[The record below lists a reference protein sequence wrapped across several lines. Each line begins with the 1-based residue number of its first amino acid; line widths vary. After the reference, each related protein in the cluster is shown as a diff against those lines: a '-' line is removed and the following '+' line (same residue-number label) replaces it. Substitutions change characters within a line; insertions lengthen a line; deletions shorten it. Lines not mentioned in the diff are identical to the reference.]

1 MDPLPLFLLLLPFFA
16 TLSSAADTI
25 SANNSLPGSQ
35 TITSA
40 GGNFVLGFF
49 KLGNSSS
56 RYYVGIWYKKVS
68 KITPVWV
75 ANRETPVADQ
85 STSELR
91 IAGDGNLVLL
101 NQSKSIVWSTD
112 ANISSNSTL
121 AVLLDDGNLQLRDE
135 SNESQVFWQSFDHPT
150 NTWLPG
156 SKVGLNK
163 VTNRNQHL
171 TAWKN
176 DDDPAPGIFSLELDP
191 NGTSQY
197 FILWNMTT
205 EYWTSGI
212 WNGQIFSNVP
222 EMTANYVYNFEY
234 VSNSTENYFIYTVKD
249 NTIISRFVMDVSGQ
263 IKQLTWLENS
273 QTWILFWSQ
282 PRQQCQVY
290 SFCGSFGSCNEN
302 ALPFCKCV
310 QGFSPKSQS
319 DWDLGDQS
327 EGCQRNTPLQC
338 GRSNSSRTEKDGFLT
353 MSNMRLPVNSRTLSA
368 VGSDGACEAACLS
381 DCSCTAYSYG
391 SGGCSVWH
399 GDLLNLQEQFNG
411 SDASTLYLRLA
422 ASELQSSKSNKG
434 TVIWIVVGVAVA
446 VLTCLAIIWFMIRRR
461 RKRQMMRASKAVGGG
476 LVAFRYGELQHAT
489 KNFSHKLG
497 GGGFG
502 SVFRGSLPD
511 STVVAVKK
519 LEGILQGEK
528 QFRTEVS
535 TIGTIQHVNLV
546 RLLGFCSEG
555 SNKLL
560 VYEFMP
566 KGSLD
571 TQLFQSNSAALD
583 WRTRYQIAVGIARG
597 LAYLHEQCRD
607 CIIHCDIKP
616 ENILL
621 DDSCV
626 PKVADFGLAKLVG
639 RDFSRVLT
647 TMRGTRGY
655 LAPEWITGVAIT
667 PKADVYS
674 YGMML
679 FEIVSGRRN
688 LEQTE
693 DGTTG
698 FFPTLVASKLKSG
711 DVGSLL
717 DHRLEGEADLEEME
731 RACKLACWCIQDD
744 ESCRPTMG
752 QVGQVLEG
760 FLEVNMPPIP
770 RSLRVLAETPE
781 EINFFYEFSSNQSSK
796 TRSATSNS
804 TQTKSTASNS
814 SGV

>member
-56 RYYVGIWYKKVS
+56 RYY
-68 KITPVWV
+68 
-75 ANRETPVADQ
+75 
-85 STSELR
+85 
-91 IAGDGNLVLL
+91 
-101 NQSKSIVWSTD
+101 SKSIVWSTD

-121 AVLLDDGNLQLRDE
+121 A
-135 SNESQVFWQSFDHPT
+135 SFDHPT

-191 NGTSQY
+191 NGTSH
-197 FILWNMTT
+197 
-205 EYWTSGI
+205 
-212 WNGQIFSNVP
+212 NVP

-249 NTIISRFVMDVSGQ
+249 NTIISRFV
-263 IKQLTWLENS
+263 
-273 QTWILFWSQ
+273 
-282 PRQQCQVY
+282 Y

-310 QGFSPKSQS
+310 QGFSP
-319 DWDLGDQS
+319 
-327 EGCQRNTPLQC
+327 N
-338 GRSNSSRTEKDGFLT
+338 NSSRTEKDG
-353 MSNMRLPVNSRTLSA
+353 
-368 VGSDGACEAACLS
+368 
-381 DCSCTAYSYG
+381 
-391 SGGCSVWH
+391 GGCSVWH

-422 ASELQSSKSNKG
+422 ASELQ
-434 TVIWIVVGVAVA
+434 T
-446 VLTCLAIIWFMIRRR
+446 
-461 RKRQMMRASKAVGGG
+461 SKAVGGG

-511 STVVAVKK
+511 STYD
-519 LEGILQGEK
+519 
-528 QFRTEVS
+528 R
-535 TIGTIQHVNLV
+535 H
-546 RLLGFCSEG
+546 
-555 SNKLL
+555 
-560 VYEFMP
+560 
-566 KGSLD
+566 
-571 TQLFQSNSAALD
+571 NSA
-583 WRTRYQIAVGIARG
+583 
-597 LAYLHEQCRD
+597 
-607 CIIHCDIKP
+607 
-616 ENILL
+616 
-621 DDSCV
+621 S
-626 PKVADFGLAKLVG
+626 
-639 RDFSRVLT
+639 
-647 TMRGTRGY
+647 
-655 LAPEWITGVAIT
+655 
-667 PKADVYS
+667 DV
-674 YGMML
+674 
-679 FEIVSGRRN
+679 
-688 LEQTE
+688 
-693 DGTTG
+693 
-698 FFPTLVASKLKSG
+698 KLKSG

-814 SGV
+814 SGLIVKHVDIC